1 MDDSVIPADTR
12 AAVQTCRREL
22 PATFEGAD
30 LAFGFDGIV
39 DNVRVMVDTRHSQT
53 EFDRLATLEAL
64 RDRIDDSIASE
75 SSLTIEWEMDGRRT
89 GGHACH
95 LARAFDKLG
104 AGTTMVGMYGRP
116 PEEPFV
122 SEFADSTLVS
132 IGQPGF
138 CDAVEF
144 DDGKLLL
151 AQSSDAAS
159 LDWETLCDRI
169 DPGTLAEHLDGA
181 DVFGVGYWTM
191 TSALPSLLSSV
202 VRETWPLQ
210 RSPPERLFF
219 DPGDIRSLP
228 AETLREGAT
237 RLAETADTVPVTVSA
252 NRSETEAIA
261 AALTG
266 GAAGDLETDARDARE
281 ALGVDRFVGHSAS
294 QTTTVSGDGS
304 VSVAVPT
311 TDSPTLT
318 TSAGDH
324 FNVGLLVGHLAGLSA
339 PAATVVANAAA
350 GVFVRTG
357 SPPGYDD
364 IRAFVDGYLEA
375 F

>member
-1 MDDSVIPADTR
+1 
-12 AAVQTCRREL
+12 
-22 PATFEGAD
+22 
-30 LAFGFDGIV
+30 
-39 DNVRVMVDTRHSQT
+39 
-53 EFDRLATLEAL
+53 
-64 RDRIDDSIASE
+64 
-75 SSLTIEWEMDGRRT
+75 
-89 GGHACH
+89 
-95 LARAFDKLG
+95 
-104 AGTTMVGMYGRP
+104 
-116 PEEPFV
+116 
-122 SEFADSTLVS
+122 
-132 IGQPGF
+132 
-138 CDAVEF
+138 
-144 DDGKLLL
+144 
-151 AQSSDAAS
+151 
-159 LDWETLCDRI
+159 
-169 DPGTLAEHLDGA
+169 
-181 DVFGVGYWTM
+181 
-191 TSALPSLLSSV
+191 
-202 VRETWPLQ
+202 
-210 RSPPERLFF
+210 
-219 DPGDIRSLP
+219 
-228 AETLREGAT
+228 
-237 RLAETADTVPVTVSA
+237 VTVSA

-364 IRAFVDGYLEA
+364 IRAFIDGYLEA
-375 F
+375 L

>member
-1 MDDSVIPADTR
+1 MTDIPADTR
-12 AAVQTCRREL
+12 AAVRACQREL
-22 PATFEGAD
+22 PATFGGAD

-39 DNVRVMVDTRHSQT
+39 DNVRVMVDTRHSPT

-64 RDRIDDSIASE
+64 RDRVDDSIAAE

-95 LARAFDKLG
+95 LARAFNKLG
-104 AGTTMVGMYGRP
+104 AETTMIGMYGRP
-116 PEEPFV
+116 PEEPFTT
-122 SEFADSTLVS
+122 EFAGSTLVS

-151 AQSSDAAS
+151 TQSSDAAS
-159 LDWETLCDRI
+159 LDWETLRDRI
-169 DPGTLAEHLDGA
+169 DPEALAEHLDGT
-181 DVFGVGYWTM
+181 DVFGVGYWAM
-191 TSALPSLLSSV
+191 TAALPALV
-202 VRETWPLQ
+202 ATIVEETWPLQ
-210 RSPPERLFF
+210 RSPPERVFF

-228 AETLREGAT
+228 ADTLREGAVG
-237 RLAETADTVPVTVSA
+237 LAAASDTVPVTASA
-252 NRSETEAIA
+252 NRSETEALA
-261 AALTG
+261 DVLDG
-266 GAAGDLETDARDARE
+266 EAAGTLETDAAKARDG
-281 ALGVDRFVGHSAS
+281 LGVDRFVGHSAS
-294 QTTTVSGDGS
+294 QATTVSGDGRD
-304 VSVAVPT
+304 SVAVPT
-311 TDSPTLT
+311 TDSPAMT

-324 FNVGLLVGHLAGLSA
+324 FNVGLLVGHLAGLSD
-339 PAATVVANAAA
+339 PAATVAANAAA

-364 IRAFVDGYLEA
+364 IRAFVDGYLEK